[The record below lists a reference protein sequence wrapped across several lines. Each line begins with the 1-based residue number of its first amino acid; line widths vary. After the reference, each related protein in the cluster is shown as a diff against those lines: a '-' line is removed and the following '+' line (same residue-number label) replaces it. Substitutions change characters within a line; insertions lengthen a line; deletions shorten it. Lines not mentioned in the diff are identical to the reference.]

1 MIANLEQYFK
11 SDYQF
16 YLNRIKYD
24 RIESEHKDGE
34 VSLNCTDNISVT
46 VNGDVGI
53 SLSVTRKMHF
63 EPSVL
68 FELEV
73 SFGVDLLFVK
83 EKQEEINWNEID
95 LANEF
100 KQNGEFVLQ
109 NIMSRMS
116 LLIAQITSSSG
127 QTPLITPPG
136 IPN

>member
-73 SFGVDLLFVK
+73 SFGADLLFVK

-109 NIMSRMS
+109 KIMSRMS